1 MLQDLKDR
9 PIYWIVITALFAIAQ
24 VVLAQVL

>member
-1 MLQDLKDR
+1 MLQDLKER
-9 PIYWIVITALFAIAQ
+9 PIYWLVITTLFIIAQ